1 MFQEANDLY
10 SPVRTGAD
18 GEVVVELS
26 QEHPGFSDPAYRARR
41 NDIAALAL
49 DWSPSMP
56 IPRVVY
62 TDEEQDVWR
71 LVSSE
76 LARKHRTYACRDYV
90 EASERL
96 RLPTDRVPH
105 LDEVSAALEPLT
117 GFRYHPAA
125 GLVPLRE
132 FYEAFCRGV
141 FYSTQYVR
149 HHSVPLYTP
158 EPDAVHE
165 IIGHANQ
172 IACPRF
178 AALYRLVGD
187 ATRRIETREALEYLS
202 RVFWFSMEF
211 GVVREDGEI
220 RAYGAGI
227 LSSYGEIEEF
237 RACEMRPL
245 DVHAMGT
252 QDYDIT
258 HYQPVLYL
266 ADSIGQLEEVLGG
279 FFATMDDD
287 TPARLAP
294 AAAA

>member
-10 SPVRTGAD
+10 SPVTTGA
-18 GEVVVELS
+18 GGKVVVELS

-41 NDIAALAL
+41 NEIAALAL
-49 DWSPSMP
+49 EWSPGAP
-56 IPRVVY
+56 IPQAVY
-62 TDEEQDVWR
+62 TEEEQEVWR
-71 LVSSE
+71 LISAE
-76 LARKHRTYACRDYV
+76 LTRKHRVYACRDYL

-96 RLPTDRVPH
+96 RLPADRIPQ

-132 FYEAFCRGV
+132 FYAAFREGV
-141 FYSTQYVR
+141 FHSTQYVR

-172 IACPRF
+172 IASPRF
-178 AALYRLVGD
+178 AALYRLVGE
-187 ATRRIETREALEYLS
+187 ATARIETREALEFLS
-202 RVFWFSMEF
+202 NVFWFSMEF
-211 GVVREDGEI
+211 GVVREAGEI

-227 LSSYGEIEEF
+227 LSSFGEIEEF
-237 RACEMRPL
+237 RGCELRPL

-252 QDYDIT
+252 QEYDIT

-266 ADSIGQLEEVLGG
+266 ADSMGELEEVLGG
-279 FFATMDDD
+279 FFAGADDD
-287 TPARLAP
+287 TPARLAM
-294 AAAA
+294 AA